1 MLKYESEIFV
11 QVGAW
16 KNILELEESLNLE
29 ELFLLY
35 RACSNEFSKQVK
47 VSAIAFGGD
56 VDFDDDWY
64 DPEPP
69 KKPEAIQ
76 GNDLRFLPIG
86 LGYEG

>member
-1 MLKYESEIFV
+1 
-11 QVGAW
+11 
-16 KNILELEESLNLE
+16 LEEILTLE

-35 RACSNEFSKQVK
+35 RACNNEFTKSIKISAMAAGAE
-47 VSAIAFGGD
+47 VS
-56 VDFDDDWY
+56 FDEDDWF

-69 KKPEAIQ
+69 KKPEAIA